1 MKYIYSSLIKF
12 FKIYEFICD
21 KIESF
26 FYKKSMASC
35 GKNVRLKPKS
45 SIYYGVENLTIGNDV
60 SIPRFAHIFCTDARL
75 TIGNKVIFGPSPTI
89 VTGNHPIDVL
99 GKFIFDSLEKFP
111 ENDKEVIIEDDVW
124 VGANVT
130 ILMGVRIGRGSVI
143 AAGSVVNKSCPPYS
157 IVGGIPSK
165 ILKFRF
171 TIDEIIKHELI
182 LYSLESRLKI
192 EDLEKSRMIN

>member
-1 MKYIYSSLIKF
+1 MSIYIYSSLIKLS
-12 FKIYEFICD
+12 KSYEFICD
-21 KIESF
+21 KIVSF
-26 FYKKSMASC
+26 FYKKSMISC
-35 GKNVRLKPKS
+35 GKNVTLKPKT
-45 SIYYGVENLTIGNDV
+45 SIYYGLENLTIGNYV

-99 GKFIFDSLEKFP
+99 GKFIFDSLDKFP

-130 ILMGVRIGRGSVI
+130 ILMGVTIGRGSVI
-143 AAGSVVNKSCPPYS
+143 AAGSVVNKSSPPYS

-182 LYSLESRLKI
+182 LYPLENRLKI
-192 EDLEKSRMIN
+192 EDLEKSRT